1 MKLFKIIILISQ
13 LKLLFSIKMTR
24 HNFICS
30 TNGYIT
36 NNILNS
42 LYYNDDTE
50 KIPETNAES
59 KTETV
64 EFSLEKDNQNPLTI
78 NFYSSVSTESCMVL
92 ATMLKKMD
100 IKAKELE
107 IQYNYRFPIKLHM
120 QSLGGELMPSFYI
133 CDLIKNIETPIHIYI
148 DGYVASAAASIAVCG
163 DKRFMTQHSSVLIH
177 QLKSS
182 STGKFNEM
190 KEEMSNLNLF
200 MNNLRDIFLKNTK
213 LSEDELE
220 TLLFSD
226 IWLPAEK
233 CIEYGIVDEII

>member
-78 NFYSSVSTESCMVL
+78 NFMVKCPESVWFLYV
-92 ATMLKKMD
+92 KKMD

-107 IQYNYRFPIKLHM
+107 IQYNYRF
-120 QSLGGELMPSFYI
+120 Y
-133 CDLIKNIETPIHIYI
+133 
-148 DGYVASAAASIAVCG
+148 
-163 DKRFMTQHSSVLIH
+163 
-177 QLKSS
+177 
-182 STGKFNEM
+182 
-190 KEEMSNLNLF
+190 
-200 MNNLRDIFLKNTK
+200 
-213 LSEDELE
+213 
-220 TLLFSD
+220 
-226 IWLPAEK
+226 
-233 CIEYGIVDEII
+233 